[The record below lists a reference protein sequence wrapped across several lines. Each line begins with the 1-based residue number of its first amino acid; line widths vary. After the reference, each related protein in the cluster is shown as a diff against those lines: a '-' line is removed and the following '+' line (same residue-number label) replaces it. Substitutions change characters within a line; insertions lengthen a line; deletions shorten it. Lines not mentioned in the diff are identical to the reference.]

1 MARPKK
7 RESEKRTEQ
16 VNSRY
21 TLAERLA
28 LEKQAQAAGM
38 SLAEYQCRRTLGHIV
53 KAAPSPVSAELVRE
67 INRVGVNL
75 NQVQKTLNATSA
87 LRHDTD
93 RIMAKLEEV
102 IDRLLADM
110 A

>member
-7 RESEKRTEQ
+7 TESEKRTEQ

-21 TLAERLA
+21 TLAERLE
-28 LEKQAQAAGM
+28 LEKQAQVAGM
-38 SLAEYQCRRTLGHIV
+38 SLSEYQCHRTLGHRV
-53 KAAPSPVSAELVRE
+53 RAAPSLVSSELVRE

-75 NQVQKTLNATSA
+75 NQVQKALNATGA

-102 IDRLLADM
+102 IDRLLAEM
-110 A
+110 R